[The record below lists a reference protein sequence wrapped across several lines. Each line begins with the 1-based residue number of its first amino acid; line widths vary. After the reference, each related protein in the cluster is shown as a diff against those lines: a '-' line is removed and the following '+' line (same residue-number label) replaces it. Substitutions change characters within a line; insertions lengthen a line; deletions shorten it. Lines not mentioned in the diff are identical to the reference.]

1 MPWQILSEQTD
12 PAKVMLFYCIQS
24 EHANLLL
31 GWQVRY
37 SFSPFS
43 GSLSLSLSLTH
54 FLSPVYPFIAK
65 SNSTPTHTFLSHS
78 LTHTHAR
85 THSFPPLVS
94 LAHVFHLVLP
104 FLCLFLTSLYSQL
117 SIGTI
122 PANYPQCHSHYFP
135 ISAANLL
142 HTFLSPTL
150 ADPSAPRQL
159 LANFSSLS
167 ALKESKERNKD
178 GRGRKKGKEMAKECT
193 SQTLIR
199 MQLQTGVSEVH
210 FLIVSTE
217 SCTQSR
223 THMHAHTQT
232 QTNLL

>member
-1 MPWQILSEQTD
+1 MKQCPG
-12 PAKVMLFYCIQS
+12 KYCQS
-24 EHANLLL
+24 RLTPPRSCYFI
-31 GWQVRY
+31 VY
-37 SFSPFS
+37 
-43 GSLSLSLSLTH
+43 SLSTLICTWDDMYAIVFLHSLHSPSASLTFSLLIWYIPSLQSRITHLHIH
-54 FLSPVYPFIAK
+54 FTLL
-65 SNSTPTHTFLSHS
+65 HSHA
-78 LTHTHAR
+78 H

-135 ISAANLL
+135 ISATNLL

-167 ALKESKERNKD
+167 TLKRE
-178 GRGRKKGKEMAKECT
+178 
-193 SQTLIR
+193 
-199 MQLQTGVSEVH
+199 
-210 FLIVSTE
+210 
-217 SCTQSR
+217 
-223 THMHAHTQT
+223 
-232 QTNLL
+232 

>member
-1 MPWQILSEQTD
+1 MYAIVFLLS
-12 PAKVMLFYCIQS
+12 PAPALS
-24 EHANLLL
+24 P
-31 GWQVRY
+31 
-37 SFSPFS
+37 SFF
-43 GSLSLSLSLTH
+43 LTH
-54 FLSPVYPFIAK
+54 FLSPVYLFIAEP
-65 SNSTPTHTFLSHS
+65 NSTPTHTFLSLS
-78 LTHTHAR
+78 YTHTHTHTHVHTHTR

-159 LANFSSLS
+159 LANFSSLP

-178 GRGRKKGKEMAKECT
+178 GRGRKKRKRDGE
-193 SQTLIR
+193 
-199 MQLQTGVSEVH
+199 GVHVPD
-210 FLIVSTE
+210 ID
-217 SCTQSR
+217 
-223 THMHAHTQT
+223 
-232 QTNLL
+232 